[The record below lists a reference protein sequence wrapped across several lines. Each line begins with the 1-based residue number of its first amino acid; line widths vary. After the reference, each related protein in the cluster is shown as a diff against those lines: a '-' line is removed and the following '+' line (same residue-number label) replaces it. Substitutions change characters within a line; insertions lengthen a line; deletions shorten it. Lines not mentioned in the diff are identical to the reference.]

1 MIEGLVMAVQD
12 KFLANGKRPFPHAN
26 FYQSYGGS
34 GCRTQH
40 RLCLFVKIRA
50 EIHICFS
57 AGEFHRK
64 CQAGGITAF
73 LAVLFRQKFVDIK
86 CLECHVYFTSENT
99 APLLMAVNVFLSMAT
114 VFG

>member
-1 MIEGLVMAVQD
+1 MIERLAMAAQD
-12 KFLANGKRPFPHAN
+12 TSLAHGKPPSPHTN

-34 GCRTQH
+34 GCCTQH

-73 LAVLFRQKFVDIK
+73 LTVLFRQKFVDIK
-86 CLECHVYFTSENT
+86 CLECHDYFTSEIP
-99 APLLMAVNVFLSMAT
+99 APLLIAVNALLSMAT